1 MTWIKIC
8 GTTNLE
14 DAKLAVSAGA
24 DAVGFVFY
32 EKSKR
37 AVDPKLV
44 RQIVAALPRE
54 TEKIGVFVNAPADHI
69 QTVVKDAG
77 LTGVQLHGSE
87 TAEFARSLF
96 TALGGEVEVIRV
108 VPVNEIPPGREL
120 VYGFDP
126 VSAGILSAEEAE
138 TIATHVRDAAIDSGL
153 PPATAAEM
161 RADVVQRVLLDS
173 GSPGEGGTGRP
184 FDWNAYKT
192 FADAISSFTNVII
205 AGGLTAAN
213 VADAIRV
220 LRPWGVDVVSGVEKE
235 PGKKDPEKVR
245 TFVKAVR
252 EAERRGGQ

>member
-8 GTTNLE
+8 GTTNVE

-24 DAVGFVFY
+24 DAVGFVFF

-37 AVDPKLV
+37 AVEPKLV
-44 RQIVAALPRE
+44 RQIVAELSRQ
-54 TEKIGVFVNAPADHI
+54 TEKIGVFVNASADRI
-69 QTVVKDAG
+69 QSVVKDAG

-87 TAEFARSLF
+87 TAEFARDLF
-96 TALGGEVEVIRV
+96 HALGGKVEVIRV
-108 VPVNEIPPGREL
+108 VPVNEIPPGKEL
-120 VYGFDP
+120 AYGFDP

-138 TIATHVRDAAIDSGL
+138 TIATEMRDAAIDSGL
-153 PPATAAEM
+153 PPASAADIHAE
-161 RADVVQRVLLDS
+161 VVQRVLLDS

-220 LRPWGVDVVSGVEKE
+220 LRPWGVDVVSGVEKQ

-245 TFVKAVR
+245 AFVKAVR